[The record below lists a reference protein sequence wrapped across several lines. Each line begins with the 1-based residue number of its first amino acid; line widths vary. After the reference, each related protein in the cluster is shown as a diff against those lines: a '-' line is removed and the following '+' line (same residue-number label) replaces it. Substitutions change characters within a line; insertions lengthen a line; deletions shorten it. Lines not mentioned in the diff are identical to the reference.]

1 MATLNTLGDK
11 EVSDA
16 YSKACGINLSI
27 RQRYRDLSK
36 DESDEIIY
44 DNFKEV
50 EDLKESIKNIDSHL
64 DNIKSLAPLM
74 EEIEIAL
81 NRTPK
86 EFIQAIKSKEQEEMS
101 I

>member
-1 MATLNTLGDK
+1 
-11 EVSDA
+11 
-16 YSKACGINLSI
+16 
-27 RQRYRDLSK
+27 
-36 DESDEIIY
+36 
-44 DNFKEV
+44 
-50 EDLKESIKNIDSHL
+50 
-64 DNIKSLAPLM
+64 M